1 MPEQESK
8 KTRELYGLDDKGND
22 LLPHHLGYI
31 PPDSA
36 GGGCGRAALIL
47 LILAPALVVGLLILA
62 VGLLIG
68 TCFS

>member
-22 LLPHHLGYI
+22 PQAQPGYI